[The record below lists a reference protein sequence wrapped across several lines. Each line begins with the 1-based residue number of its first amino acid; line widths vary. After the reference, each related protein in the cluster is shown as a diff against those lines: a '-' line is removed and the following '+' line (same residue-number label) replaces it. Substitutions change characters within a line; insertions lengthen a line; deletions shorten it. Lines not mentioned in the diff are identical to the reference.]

1 MIVSELPVPALFTRM
16 SMPSKAA
23 ATRAQARST
32 SEALETSAAIASAFT
47 PCDAAIS
54 PASRSA
60 RTRSRATIATS
71 TPSAA
76 SARATARPMPTL
88 PPVMTARLPLSSRSM
103 SCSHGH
109 CTAPAE
115 ARGRSGHFQVLVLH
129 DWTCLDQLVY
139 VNERDERA
147 PALVGDARL
156 DVGGIHLEEEPGHL
170 LERRRPPR
178 VDARAQPGRPCQPD
192 EIAVVGIVIRVVV
205 RDENVSQVR
214 QRNTGEHQLA
224 RDAIA
229 AIDHV
234 RTVVRDDDLSGRRA
248 DLSRPGATT
257 RAEQDEPGLA
267 VLPFRAARQ
276 PRRTD
281 QQGGACESSASAD
294 RGTHVGLG
302 FSHKWDGFGQVRD
315 LSGAT
320 QGVSGQS
327 YLSNGLRV
335 SHRHPAPSP

>member
-1 MIVSELPVPALFTRM
+1 MIVSELPVPALLTRM
-16 SMPSKAA
+16 SRPSKAE

-47 PCDAAIS
+47 RCDVAIS

-60 RTRSRATIATS
+60 RARSRATIATS

-178 VDARAQPGRPCQPD
+178 IHARAQPGRPCQP
-192 EIAVVGIVIRVVV
+192 AGSPAALPRTPAGAP
-205 RDENVSQVR
+205 RHS
-214 QRNTGEHQLA
+214 RN
-224 RDAIA
+224 RS
-229 AIDHV
+229 
-234 RTVVRDDDLSGRRA
+234 RTLGR
-248 DLSRPGATT
+248 SPST
-257 RAEQDEPGLA
+257 
-267 VLPFRAARQ
+267 
-276 PRRTD
+276 
-281 QQGGACESSASAD
+281 ASAWTTAP
-294 RGTHVGLG
+294 RC
-302 FSHKWDGFGQVRD
+302 SP
-315 LSGAT
+315 
-320 QGVSGQS
+320 
-327 YLSNGLRV
+327 
-335 SHRHPAPSP
+335 PAGSPE